1 MAFNP
6 DEQPIPYQSESLA
19 HGGTPDPNDV
29 GGARFYY
36 DKETGQYMWGFPTYR
51 DGRQYGVNPVN
62 PGNYDRNGMSEAG
75 PYRSGYRFPQQQIP
89 ASLMDPA
96 QMGNLSGT
104 GPTTNASQP
113 NPGGG
118 GGGGGNSGGI
128 PGWLKNAASAL
139 PIAAAAATGGP
150 GGNNAMSPELQQLL
164 AQALK
169 RMSSQDGLFAAVNKQ
184 AMAGLPTI
192 YQQ

>member
-19 HGGTPDPNDV
+19 HGGTADPNDV
-29 GGARFYY
+29 GSAKFYL
-36 DKETGQYMWGFPTYR
+36 DKATGQYIWGWPTYQN
-51 DGRQYGVNPVN
+51 GRQVGVRAAAPDK
-62 PGNYDRNGMSEAG
+62 Y
-75 PYRSGYRFPQQQIP
+75 
-89 ASLMDPA
+89 LDP
-96 QMGNLSGT
+96 N
-104 GPTTNASQP
+104 QP
-113 NPGGG
+113 NPSNVLRYGPTQDQLDGTATGPSNPGG

-150 GGNNAMSPELQQLL
+150 GSNNAMSPELQQLL